1 MHTLLQELVLRIT
14 QFIQVIVFVVGCY
27 YFGISVF
34 GWKKRKDEKSEE
46 SLPSTR
52 FALVIAAHNEELV
65 IGHVI
70 DSLNN
75 QKYPRELY
83 DIFVVADNCTDRTA
97 AIARRHGAIVYKR
110 YDSQKQG
117 KGHALEWIFVQLYEM
132 SDKYDV
138 INVFDADNLVSS
150 NYLYEMNRQ
159 LRKGHKV
166 VQGYIDSKNPYDSWI
181 TYSYSIAFWLSNR
194 IFQLPRYYLGLSCGL
209 CGTGFCVDISVLKDI
224 GWGAT
229 CLTEDLEFTMKL
241 ALNGL
246 KVAWAH
252 DAIVYDE
259 KPITLKQSW
268 RQRKRWMQGHADCA
282 SRFLGALFKKAFKES
297 SLIAFDCAIY
307 LFQPI
312 RFIFIGLITVM
323 LWIQSVYPEAPFY
336 TMQYVFPNTVWYVF
350 VVLQFFYGPLV
361 VLSENKFDL
370 RVLLGFIVYPF
381 YCLTWVPITIQGFL
395 SKDNKVWNH
404 TEHIREI
411 TIEELEKPKSI
422 LKSPDASDTAR
433 RLLGN

>member
-1 MHTLLQELVLRIT
+1 MNILLQDLILRIT
-14 QFIQVIVFVVGCY
+14 QMIQVLVFVAGCY
-27 YFGISVF
+27 FFGISIF
-34 GWKKRKDEKSEE
+34 GWIKRKGEKSEE
-46 SLPSTR
+46 CAPCKR

-70 DSLNN
+70 DSLVN
-75 QKYPRELY
+75 QNYPKKLY

-110 YDSQKQG
+110 FDVKNRG
-117 KGHALEWIFVQLYEM
+117 KGHALEWIFVQIYEM

-138 INVFDADNLVSS
+138 ISVFDADNIVSS
-150 NYLYEMNRQ
+150 NYLDEMNRQ
-159 LRKGHKV
+159 LCKGHKV

-181 TYSYSIAFWLSNR
+181 TISYSIAFWLSNR
-194 IFQLPRYYLGLSCGL
+194 IFQLPRYYLGLCCGL
-209 CGTGFCVDISVLKDI
+209 CGTGFCVDISILKKI

-241 ALNGL
+241 ALNGM

-259 KPITLKQSW
+259 KPLTLKQSW

-282 SRFLGALFKKAFKES
+282 ARFLWPLFKRAFRES
-297 SLIAFDCAIY
+297 DLIAFDCAVY

-312 RFIFIGLITVM
+312 RFVFIGLISIM
-323 LWIQSVYPEAPFY
+323 LWIQTFYPEAPFY
-336 TMQYVFPNTVWYVF
+336 TMQYVFPAAIWYIF
-350 VVLQFFYGPLV
+350 IILQFLYGPLV
-361 VLSENKFDL
+361 VLAENRFDM
-370 RVLLGFIVYPF
+370 RVLIGFIVYPF

-395 SKDNKVWNH
+395 SKNNKVWNH
-404 TEHIREI
+404 TQHTREI
-411 TIEELEKPKSI
+411 TIKDLEKPQSP
-422 LKSPDASDTAR
+422 LKPSEASR
-433 RLLGN
+433 YQ